1 MCFELQERFAEVTI
15 NDPVNGDIIGYI
27 YLFEN
32 TGEVVAPDAGEKL
45 VLYDFKLTKDGDYFN
60 NYTFTCPEF
69 GLSPE
74 GYIHACLNY
83 TTNPITNAEDSWIHT
98 PHYNRHFAE
107 NWWVH
112 IYYLDLLN

>member
-45 VLYDFKLTKDGDYFN
+45 VLYDFKLTTDGDYFN

-69 GLSPE
+69 GLGPE
-74 GYIHACLNY
+74 GHVHECLNY
-83 TTNPITNAEDSWIHT
+83 TTNPISNAEDSWIHT

-107 NWWVH
+107 NWWVFT
-112 IYYLDLLN
+112 IQIQ